1 MAFTLKTTL
10 TTVEPPNVAI
20 FLGPA
25 DARSEYEITGKLE
38 MYVEKAVMLD
48 RLIVAFNGD
57 AYNLHDFPQN
67 GRYKSEN
74 GNIARSE
81 FNIIQSPVEFP
92 PGNYDWPFRLR
103 IPADV
108 ATTNCKRL
116 QGNFFWAYE
125 LITLGIP
132 SASSGGCPRQFIRQP
147 LVLKRVHLLPTPRI
161 SVFRT
166 THPNALECIVKLPT
180 IVDIKDHK
188 VKLSIQWH
196 PLGEKFRGV
205 KDIVVEGIQTEE
217 CKFEYA
223 RLALGLR
230 RFWITQPTVLYPE
243 DMTRPGIIIC
253 DPPHWKGK
261 NYRTITKNYMI
272 SNPNKKSAIATW
284 GTDSPIEHEIE
295 INPKHL
301 IPTEEVEWVSVTH
314 KIRLRITFVDL
325 NINPMLVNAP
335 IKFGNIVDN

>member
-230 RFWITQPTVLYPE
+230 RFWIT
-243 DMTRPGIIIC
+243 
-253 DPPHWKGK
+253 
-261 NYRTITKNYMI
+261 TITKNYMI